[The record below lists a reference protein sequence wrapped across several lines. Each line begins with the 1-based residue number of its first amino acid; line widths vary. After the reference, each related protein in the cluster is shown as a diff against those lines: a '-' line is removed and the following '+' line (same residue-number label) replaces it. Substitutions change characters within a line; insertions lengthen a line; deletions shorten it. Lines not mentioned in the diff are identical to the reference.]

1 MEVLEISEKN
11 IFADVLE
18 ITPLTDVMTSFTEQS
33 PSTTD
38 KFKVT
43 VRNNY
48 TWKYQYKNGFSMQC
62 VVKIVLKVH
71 YELHFDDDHFC
82 PSKAAVF

>member
-1 MEVLEISEKN
+1 MELFDSSKKN

-18 ITPLTDVMTSFTEQS
+18 ITPLTEVMTSFTEQS

-43 VRNNY
+43 VRDNIIAV
-48 TWKYQYKNGFSMQC
+48 KYQDKVGFSTN
-62 VVKIVLKVH
+62 IIYIL
-71 YELHFDDDHFC
+71 
-82 PSKAAVF
+82 

>member
-1 MEVLEISEKN
+1 MASENCSGRDLQSLIFGCMVIFESSKKN

-18 ITPLTDVMTSFTEQS
+18 ITPLTEVMTSFTEQS

-43 VRNNY
+43 VRDNIIAV
-48 TWKYQYKNGFSMQC
+48 KYQDKVGFSTN
-62 VVKIVLKVH
+62 IIYIL
-71 YELHFDDDHFC
+71 
-82 PSKAAVF
+82 